1 MKTNEFYCV
10 KCKDKVHLLDHHI
23 KCTTLKNKRPV
34 LKGKCSSCKTN
45 VCKFIKASDEQKM
58 KSKFRSFKKS
68 KKRSKSV
75 KKSRSKKRSKSVKKF
90 RSKSKKRSRS
100 RK

>member
-10 KCKDKVHLLDHHI
+10 KCKDRVHLQNENI
-23 KCTTLKNKRPV
+23 ICTTLKNKRPA

-45 VCKFIKASDEQKM
+45 LCKFIKSSDEQKL
-58 KSKFRSFKKS
+58 KSKFH
-68 KKRSKSV
+68 
-75 KKSRSKKRSKSVKKF
+75 RSKKRSKSKK
-90 RSKSKKRSRS
+90 KSKKMSS